1 MLHPRTAMF
10 VLELGSM
17 EATHAEVKPFVSLI
31 SSRFLPLIRAAKI
44 WNEMYERY
52 K

>member
-10 VLELGSM
+10 VLEMGSM
-17 EATHAEVKPFVSLI
+17 EASHAEVCFVNFESIPPF
-31 SSRFLPLIRAAKI
+31 RKI
-44 WNEMYERY
+44 WNEINTSDIN

>member
-1 MLHPRTAMF
+1 MLHPRTAVF

-31 SSRFLPLIRAAKI
+31 SSRFLPLIRKI